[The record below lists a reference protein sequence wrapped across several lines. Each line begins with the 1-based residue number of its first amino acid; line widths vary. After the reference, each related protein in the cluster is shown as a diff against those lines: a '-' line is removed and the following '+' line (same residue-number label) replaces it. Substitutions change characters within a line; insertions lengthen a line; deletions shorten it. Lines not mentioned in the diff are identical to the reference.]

1 VFAAFSL
8 DDFLLT
14 LSTVMSSD
22 FGLATIVAEN
32 LDEIPASTQDL
43 RFQFV
48 LMCLIVCAG

>member
-1 VFAAFSL
+1 MFVAFSL
-8 DDFLLT
+8 ADFLLT

-22 FGLATIVAEN
+22 FGLTTTVAEN

-48 LMCLIVCAG
+48 LMCLFVCAG